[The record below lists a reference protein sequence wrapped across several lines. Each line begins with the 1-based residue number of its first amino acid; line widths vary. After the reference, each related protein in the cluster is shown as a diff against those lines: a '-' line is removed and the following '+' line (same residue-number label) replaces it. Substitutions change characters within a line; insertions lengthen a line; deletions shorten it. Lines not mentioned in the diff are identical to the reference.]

1 MKKRAISQGAPFSF
15 SYENLHKATIL
26 VDRYPTGRQASAVV
40 PLLDL
45 AQRQC
50 QGWLPQEA
58 MEYVARYLDLSFM
71 QVYEVATFYSMFNLA
86 PVGKYF
92 LQVCTTT
99 PCQLSGAE
107 NTLDVCQKITGASLG
122 DISPDG
128 LFSVIEVEC
137 LGACI
142 KAPVIQ
148 INDRY
153 YENMD
158 AEKTTQ
164 LLTNL
169 KSGKETLDDDIN
181 FNMTVST
188 AGTNTSMSPSKDL
201 PEALHHET

>member
-1 MKKRAISQGAPFSF
+1 MKKRAISQGAPFNF
-15 SYENLHKATIL
+15 NDENLHNATIL

-58 MEYVARYLDLSFM
+58 IEYVAKYLSLSFM

-99 PCQLSGAE
+99 PCQLSGAK
-107 NTLDVCQKITGASLG
+107 NTLDICQKITGTSLG

-158 AEKTTQ
+158 IEKTTQ

-181 FNMTVST
+181 FKMTVST
-188 AGTNTSMSPSKDL
+188 AGSNTSIPQSKDL
-201 PEALHHET
+201 SEALTHET